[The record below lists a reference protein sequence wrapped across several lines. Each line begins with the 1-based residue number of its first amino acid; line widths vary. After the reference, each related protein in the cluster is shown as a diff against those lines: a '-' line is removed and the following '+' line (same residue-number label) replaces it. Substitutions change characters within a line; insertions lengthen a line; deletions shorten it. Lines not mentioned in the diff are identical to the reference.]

1 MNFINISTLNS
12 HVKNM
17 GLEWKWNQKKE
28 SNDFTSKGKASIN
41 DWLEAKIAQEKEEAA
56 RLHQKRDKTM
66 DTIQAKIYSGKKLT
80 AEEKKYLQEKDPKT
94 YEKLKANEIEQKNYE
109 EALKKCKTKEDVERL
124 KMSHMSTSFSAVN
137 SIMHD
142 PHIPEGEKLKLVLAE
157 HQKVKALESST
168 QEFIES
174 GRYHKLP
181 TEAEQRKAE
190 KDLEEAEQTEREE
203 TQEAEAI
210 ETKTPSQAAEE
221 MKKQDL
227 DKNGVSGPVSPD
239 GDDKSEMTRTEAE
252 QTPEAKKVRRAK
264 AQKAY
269 WQSSTNAADP
279 VVTAVVRQIEI
290 KA

>member
-1 MNFINISTLNS
+1 MNFANISTLNS

-17 GLEWKWNQKKE
+17 GLEWKWTQKKE

-94 YEKLKANEIEQKNYE
+94 YEKVKANEMEQKNYE

-124 KMSHMSTSFSAVN
+124 KMSHMATSFSAVN

-190 KDLEEAEQTEREE
+190 KDLEEAEQAEREE
-203 TQEAEAI
+203 VQDAAADA
-210 ETKTPSQAAEE
+210 KTPSQMAEE
-221 MKKQDL
+221 IKKEEIET
-227 DKNGVSGPVSPD
+227 SGATS
-239 GDDKSEMTRTEAE
+239 GSSDDQERSEMTRAEAE

-269 WQSSTNAADP
+269 WQSSPDAADAA
-279 VVTAVVRQIEI
+279 VTAVVRQIEV

>member
-1 MNFINISTLNS
+1 MNFANISTLNS

-17 GLEWKWNQKKE
+17 GLEWKWNQKKD
-28 SNDFTSKGKASIN
+28 SNDFTSKGKDSIN

-80 AEEKKYLQEKDPKT
+80 AEEKRYLQEKDPKT
-94 YEKLKANEIEQKNYE
+94 YEKVKANEMEQKSYE

-124 KMSHMSTSFSAVN
+124 KMSHMATSFSAVN

-157 HQKVKALESST
+157 HQKVKALEAST

-203 TQEAEAI
+203 IQDTEAEN
-210 ETKTPSQAAEE
+210 TKTPSQMIEE
-221 MKKQDL
+221 IKKEEIQT
-227 DKNGVSGPVSPD
+227 NGTVSDSS
-239 GDDKSEMTRTEAE
+239 DDPEKSEMTRAEAE

-269 WQSSTNAADP
+269 WQSSPDAADAA
-279 VVTAVVRQIEI
+279 VTAVFRQIEA

>member
-1 MNFINISTLNS
+1 MNFANISTLNS

-94 YEKLKANEIEQKNYE
+94 YEKVKANEMEQKNYE

-124 KMSHMSTSFSAVN
+124 KMSHMATSFSAVN

-190 KDLEEAEQTEREE
+190 QDLEEAEQAEREE
-203 TQEAEAI
+203 VQDAADA
-210 ETKTPSQAAEE
+210 KTPSQIAEE
-221 MKKQDL
+221 IKKEEIET
-227 DKNGVSGPVSPD
+227 NGATSGSS
-239 GDDKSEMTRTEAE
+239 DDQEKSEMTRAEAE

-269 WQSSTNAADP
+269 WQSSPDAADAA
-279 VVTAVVRQIEI
+279 VTAVVRQIEV

>member
-1 MNFINISTLNS
+1 MNFANISTLNS

-17 GLEWKWNQKKE
+17 GLEWKWNQKKD

-80 AEEKKYLQEKDPKT
+80 AEEKRYLQEKDPKT
-94 YEKLKANEIEQKNYE
+94 YEKVKANEMEQKNYE
-109 EALKKCKTKEDVERL
+109 ESLKKCKTKEDVERL
-124 KMSHMSTSFSAVN
+124 KMSHMATSFSAVN

-157 HQKVKALESST
+157 HQKVKALEAST

-181 TEAEQRKAE
+181 TEAEERKAE
-190 KDLEEAEQTEREE
+190 KDLAEAEGEE
-203 TQEAEAI
+203 TQDAEAM

-221 MKKQDL
+221 MKKEEL
-227 DKNGVSGPVSPD
+227 KKNGVSGPVSPE
-239 GDDKSEMTRTEAE
+239 DDDESKMTRAEAE

-269 WQSSTNAADP
+269 WQSSSDAADAA
-279 VVTAVVRQIEI
+279 VTAVVRQIEV

>member
-1 MNFINISTLNS
+1 MNFANISTLNS

-17 GLEWKWNQKKE
+17 GLEWKWNQKKD

-80 AEEKKYLQEKDPKT
+80 AEEKRYLQEKDPKT
-94 YEKLKANEIEQKNYE
+94 YEKVKANEMEQKSYE

-124 KMSHMSTSFSAVN
+124 KMSHMATSFSAVN

-157 HQKVKALESST
+157 HQKVKALEAST

-203 TQEAEAI
+203 IQDTETVN
-210 ETKTPSQAAEE
+210 TKTPSQMAEE
-221 MKKQDL
+221 IKKEEIET
-227 DKNGVSGPVSPD
+227 NGATSDFSAD
-239 GDDKSEMTRTEAE
+239 QEKSEMTRAEAE

-269 WQSSTNAADP
+269 WQSSPDAADAA
-279 VVTAVVRQIEI
+279 VTAVVRQIEA

>member
-1 MNFINISTLNS
+1 MNFANISTLNS

-17 GLEWKWNQKKE
+17 GLEWKWNQKKD

-80 AEEKKYLQEKDPKT
+80 AEEKRYLQEKDPKT
-94 YEKLKANEIEQKNYE
+94 YEKVKANEMEQKSYE

-124 KMSHMSTSFSAVN
+124 EMSHMATSFSAVN

-157 HQKVKALESST
+157 HQKVKALEAST

-203 TQEAEAI
+203 IQDTETVN
-210 ETKTPSQAAEE
+210 TKTPSQMAEE
-221 MKKQDL
+221 IKKEEIET
-227 DKNGVSGPVSPD
+227 NGATSDSSAD
-239 GDDKSEMTRTEAE
+239 QEKSEMTRAEAE

-269 WQSSTNAADP
+269 WQSSPDAADAA
-279 VVTAVVRQIEI
+279 VTAVVRQIEV

>member
-1 MNFINISTLNS
+1 MNFANISTLNS

-94 YEKLKANEIEQKNYE
+94 YEKVKANEMEQKNYE

-124 KMSHMSTSFSAVN
+124 KMSHMATSFSAVN

-190 KDLEEAEQTEREE
+190 QDLEEAEQAEREE
-203 TQEAEAI
+203 VQDAADA
-210 ETKTPSQAAEE
+210 KTPSQIAEE
-221 MKKQDL
+221 IKKEEIET
-227 DKNGVSGPVSPD
+227 SGATS
-239 GDDKSEMTRTEAE
+239 GSSDDQEKSEMTRAEAE

-269 WQSSTNAADP
+269 WQSSPDAADAA
-279 VVTAVVRQIEI
+279 VTAVVRQIEV